1 VKILALDTSSEHCSA
16 ALWADGEID
25 ARDTPAGQNHSSVLL
40 RMIDELLRARAL
52 RLRDVDAIAYGEG
65 PGSFTGLRIACGVVQ
80 GLAFGAT
87 VPVIGVGTLLAM
99 AEGTG
104 AERVVCCVD
113 ARIKEIY
120 HAAYSRTMD
129 LVEVPAAPLLRGG
142 RTEGNPLP
150 GAHYREGSGKRTGGT
165 QGSPRYP
172 LPSVQNR
179 RWEVVCEPALCAPG
193 AAPVLDG
200 DGWIGCG
207 SGFNAYPA
215 ALEARYRGQLARI
228 EPGRYPHARDIA
240 ALAVPRVE
248 RGEVFSAEAAAPV
261 YLRNKVALRTDERPG
276 R

>member
-16 ALWADGEID
+16 ALWVDGEID
-25 ARDTPAGQNHSSVLL
+25 ARDTPAGQNHSSLLL

-52 RLRDVDAIAYGEG
+52 RLRDLDAIAYGEG

-87 VPVIGVGTLLAM
+87 VPVIGVGTLHAM
-99 AEGTG
+99 AQGTG

-120 HAAYSRTMD
+120 HAAYSRAID

-142 RTEGNPLP
+142 RTEGNPRFP
-150 GAHYREGSGKRTGGT
+150 SVT
-165 QGSPRYP
+165 S
-172 LPSVQNR
+172 LPSVQGR
-179 RWEVVCEPALCAPG
+179 RWEVVWEPSLCAPG
-193 AAPVLDG
+193 AAPVLEG

-207 SGFNAYPA
+207 SGFNAYPE

-228 EPGRYPHARDIA
+228 ERGRYPHARDIA
-240 ALAVPRVE
+240 ALAAPRVE
-248 RGEVFSAEAAAPV
+248 RGEVLGAEAAAPV